1 MLESGVLAAVVNKRL
16 TTIDCSVDH
25 SSNDDSVIATAVRF
39 VNFAFTVRQSTFK
52 AWAAGDAFI
61 ETYVIKLVIG
71 F

>member
-16 TTIDCSVDH
+16 AAIDRCIDH
-25 SSNDDSVIATAVRF
+25 SSNDDCVIATAVRF

-52 AWAAGDAFI
+52 TWAAGDAFV
-61 ETYVIKLVIG
+61 EAYVVKLVIG